1 MFNTQPFRIQWGK
14 NILPGRRLTK
24 DKQTHITIG
33 KSLAGDDG
41 RTWSGYVY
49 DQLRELQCKISFF
62 PFTILSKLQV
72 AYLFPWSLA
81 IALPSLSM
89 SLFYGLFSLDRA
101 KGIRTVWMS
110 WQGVFITER
119 LWKLIIFPIFFTL
132 WWRKPWTFLSVW
144 FPLLEGYENH
154 LASTQP
160 QFEYEVIY
168 RILVCLLLFEQQRI
182 FFLRKKTKFCWVGGW
197 SICLQLNNNVYTR
210 RTGTTTDRSASRQL
224 VWSSFPPLNTC
235 IPFSGTTK
243 VF

>member
-1 MFNTQPFRIQWGK
+1 MGCFLSIEPRESGRFECLGK
-14 NILPGRRLTK
+14 VFLLLNGYE
-24 DKQTHITIG
+24 
-33 KSLAGDDG
+33 S
-41 RTWSGYVY
+41 WSSSQFSSRCGEEN
-49 DQLRELQCKISFF
+49 L
-62 PFTILSKLQV
+62 
-72 AYLFPWSLA
+72 
-81 IALPSLSM
+81 
-89 SLFYGLFSLDRA
+89 GLFC
-101 KGIRTVWMS
+101 
-110 WQGVFITER
+110 
-119 LWKLIIFPIFFTL
+119 
-132 WWRKPWTFLSVW
+132 VW